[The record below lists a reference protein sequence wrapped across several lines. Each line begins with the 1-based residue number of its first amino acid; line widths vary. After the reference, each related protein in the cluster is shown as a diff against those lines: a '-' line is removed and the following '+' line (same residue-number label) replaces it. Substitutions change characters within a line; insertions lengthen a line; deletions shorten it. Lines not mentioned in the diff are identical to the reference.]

1 MKTTK
6 TYVRKVY
13 TGHAHAFENGPP
25 GTRTFV
31 YLFPEELVQLA
42 LDHGTQQDEGYELVT
57 ETVSGISSA
66 RLDTLITVGLMRH
79 RVAREAADRAADEAE
94 YERLRKKL
102 RKS

>member
-13 TGHAHAFENGPP
+13 LGSSGGGILVKKIFL
-25 GTRTFV
+25 
-31 YLFPEELVQLA
+31 YLFPGELVQLA

-66 RLDTLITVGLMRH
+66 RLDTLVTVGLMRH
-79 RVAREAADRAADEAE
+79 KVAREAAERAEDERE
-94 YERLRKKL
+94 YERLRAKL
-102 RKS
+102 EKS